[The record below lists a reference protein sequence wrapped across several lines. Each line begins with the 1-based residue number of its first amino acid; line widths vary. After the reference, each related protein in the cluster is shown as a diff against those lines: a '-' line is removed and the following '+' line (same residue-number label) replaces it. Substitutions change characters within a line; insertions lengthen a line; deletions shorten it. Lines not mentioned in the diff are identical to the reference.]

1 MRIHL
6 IIHGGRRDSIPR
18 LREIISDLRK
28 NGHEV
33 SPRIL
38 FERGDA
44 FRYAQEGVEE
54 GVELILA
61 AGGDGTIHEV
71 VNAIQRHPR
80 KKRKSDAPL
89 PRVGIIPLGTGNDLA
104 GSLEIPPDPVEA
116 VRVAVGGV
124 RVKVDVG
131 RVNDDYFLNVSTG
144 GFGAEATEES
154 SPEVK
159 RALGTLAY
167 LISSARKFAS
177 LEPLEASFRADE
189 TLYEGRFLFFAVGNS
204 RRTGGGNWVTPKAS
218 MTDGLLDVCL
228 IRDVPKV
235 ELLRLM
241 PELRAGNHLDHPA
254 VGYWQVP
261 RLSVKAEAE
270 LAVNADGE
278 PLRGSAFDYRLSERR
293 LTLMVP
299 SE

>member
-6 IIHGGRRDSIPR
+6 VIHGGRRDAIPR
-18 LREIISDLRK
+18 LREIISNLRK
-28 NGHEV
+28 EGHEV
-33 SPRIL
+33 RPRIL

-44 FRYAQEGVEE
+44 IRYATEGVEQDA
-54 GVELILA
+54 ELILA

-71 VNAIQRHPR
+71 VNAIQRHPHHR
-80 KKRKSDAPL
+80 RRSDGPL

-104 GSLEIPPDPVEA
+104 GSLDIPPDPEEA
-116 VRVAVGGV
+116 MRVAVGGA
-124 RVKVDVG
+124 RVEVDVA
-131 RVNDDYFLNVSTG
+131 RANDEYFLNVSTG

-177 LEPLEASFRADE
+177 LEPLEATFRSDE
-189 TLYEGRFLFFAVGNS
+189 ILHEGRFLLFAVGNS

-218 MTDGLLDVCL
+218 MTDGLLDLCL

-261 RLSVKAEAE
+261 RLSVTAEAE

-278 PLRGSAFDYRLSERR
+278 PLRGSAFDYRLSSRR